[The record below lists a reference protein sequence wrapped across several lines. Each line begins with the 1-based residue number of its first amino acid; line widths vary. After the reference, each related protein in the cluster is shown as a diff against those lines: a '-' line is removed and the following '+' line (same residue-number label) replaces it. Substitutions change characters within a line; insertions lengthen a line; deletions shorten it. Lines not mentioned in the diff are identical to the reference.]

1 MKRILKVI
9 SFVILPI
16 VTLISF
22 TIIGGISEQAIRAK
36 EGSHRTMSGAISSIA
51 WTYRG
56 IYAMALI
63 IVFSYVMYL
72 NLSKKVKASVFM
84 LMLIFNLPLL
94 YFMELAIYLPLGLII
109 IPVVNLIALTP
120 AIYNNNTQEK

>member
-22 TIIGGISEQAIRAK
+22 TIIGRISEKAIHAK
-36 EGSHRTMSGAISSIA
+36 EGSHSTMSGVISSIA

-56 IYAMALI
+56 IYAMVLI
-63 IVFSYVMYL
+63 IVFSYVMYS

-84 LMLIFNLPLL
+84 LMIIFNLPLM

-120 AIYNNNTQEK
+120 AIYNKNTQEK

>member
-1 MKRILKVI
+1 VKRLLKVI

-22 TIIGGISEQAIRAK
+22 IIIGGISEQAIRAK
-36 EGSHRTMSGAISSIA
+36 EGTHRSMSGAISYTA
-51 WTYRG
+51 WTFRG

-63 IVFSYVMYL
+63 IVFSYVMYS
-72 NLSKKVKASVFM
+72 NLSKKVKASVFTLILLLNM
-84 LMLIFNLPLL
+84 PLM

-120 AIYNNNTQEK
+120 AIYKKNSY

>member
-1 MKRILKVI
+1 VKRILKVI

-22 TIIGGISEQAIRAK
+22 IIIGGISEQAIRAK

-51 WTYRG
+51 WMYRG

-84 LMLIFNLPLL
+84 LMLIFNLPLM

-120 AIYNNNTQEK
+120 AIYNKNTQEK